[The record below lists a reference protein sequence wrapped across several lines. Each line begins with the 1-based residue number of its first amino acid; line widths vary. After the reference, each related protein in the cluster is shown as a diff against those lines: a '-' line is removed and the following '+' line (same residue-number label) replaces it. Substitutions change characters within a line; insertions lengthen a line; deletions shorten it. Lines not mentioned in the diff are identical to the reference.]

1 MLRTPRPFFPCYL
14 TGFVD
19 VFFLTVLDMARHVP
33 LYQAVLEVLRALA
46 LCPVLLP
53 LLLPHANGLS
63 VERASTEAPSIVS
76 LLDKMK
82 QCVDTYSRTL
92 R

>member
-1 MLRTPRPFFPCYL
+1 
-14 TGFVD
+14 
-19 VFFLTVLDMARHVP
+19 MARHVP
-33 LYQAVLEVLRALA
+33 LYQAVLEVLRAVA

-53 LLLPHANGLS
+53 LLLPRSNGYS
-63 VERASTEAPSIVS
+63 MNQQERASKEAPSIVS

-82 QCVDTYSRTL
+82 QCVDTYSKTL

>member
-1 MLRTPRPFFPCYL
+1 
-14 TGFVD
+14 
-19 VFFLTVLDMARHVP
+19 MARHVP
-33 LYQAVLEVLRALA
+33 LYQAVLEVLRAVA

-53 LLLPHANGLS
+53 LLLPRSNGYS
-63 VERASTEAPSIVS
+63 PNHQERASKEGPSIVS

-82 QCVDTYSRTL
+82 QCVDTYSKTL